1 MPILLRSTIFRL
13 TCLIST
19 INALNYD
26 TLRDP
31 IVLTVK
37 RENAQKFGGKNFY
50 ASDKPF
56 NMEQNP
62 YKQNFVKAF
71 EIKSSDLKPFKYS
84 FNSAQEPGRT
94 IIIPPQ
100 QFIQNL
106 AQSVVQS
113 HKNVEPTK
121 KYVTQQQQDRKS
133 LVRLED
139 DPSLFTNNY
148 VGAHKSAE
156 KNGCCFEPQ
165 PSANAYT
172 GPKFQNTPP
181 QSAEFR
187 PFPKQFSIPIK
198 SLQQFKEKENQ
209 PPVSTSREQLRH
221 VIPTPSSTV
230 LPMRMRVD
238 IIPDSPPPTVIRAP
252 TASSGSQMNQKTSAS
267 SEKYVVLDRQPITY
281 TKDVFDWDP
290 KSTEAEYVA
299 PTRIV
304 APKMLVHPV
313 LPSIDGMVESVQR
326 QNLADQQRLAG
337 NGLLD
342 VSTQYRNLWTSLAQN
357 WHQLKQAIL
366 SSGLDRDLA
375 QIWDRFHSAVRPY
388 ISDFATTFA
397 RAIKSAARRHHKRLA
412 EPTPLN
418 AKTPETTSREK
429 NL

>member
-1 MPILLRSTIFRL
+1 MPILLKSTIFRL

-71 EIKSSDLKPFKYS
+71 EITKPCAKCRSISQKRGANEKY
-84 FNSAQEPGRT
+84 G
-94 IIIPPQ
+94 
-100 QFIQNL
+100 
-106 AQSVVQS
+106 
-113 HKNVEPTK
+113 
-121 KYVTQQQQDRKS
+121 TQQQQDRKS
-133 LVRLED
+133 LVSLED

-148 VGAHKSAE
+148 VGAQKSVE
-156 KNGCCFEPQ
+156 KNGCCFEAQ
-165 PSANAYT
+165 PPANSYT

-209 PPVSTSREQLRH
+209 PLVPTSREQLRH

-313 LPSIDGMVESVQR
+313 LPSIDGMAESVQR
-326 QNLADQQRLAG
+326 QNMADQQRLAG

-418 AKTPETTSREK
+418 ATTPETTSSEK